1 MVGEN
6 MEDNEP
12 ASAKRGSM
20 LDRYL
25 ADKYKKE
32 RLQPVV
38 INDTDI
44 EGPQDRLTT
53 VNLDPQ
59 LQLQSVLQTEYDD
72 PSVKARDPWKPNIVM
87 DENCITEDQHPDGIN
102 SKEFSSTMKSQ
113 TTTCFL

>member
-1 MVGEN
+1 

-32 RLQPVV
+32 RLQPIV

-59 LQLQSVLQTEYDD
+59 L
-72 PSVKARDPWKPNIVM
+72 
-87 DENCITEDQHPDGIN
+87 
-102 SKEFSSTMKSQ
+102 
-113 TTTCFL
+113 